1 MFKYIYIIIL
11 YLQKNIKKI
20 YLKRKKIYFLSL
32 YVLWH
37 YLLQVYICAWS
48 FSGMNDICTYTIYF
62 VNVWNVTNEEE
73 SNTIFL
79 QKYLQKTFTEQ
90 CPSYR
95 YCKLEDGTRV
105 LKQILYESMIFDRN

>member
-1 MFKYIYIIIL
+1 M
-11 YLQKNIKKI
+11 
-20 YLKRKKIYFLSL
+20 
-32 YVLWH
+32 
-37 YLLQVYICAWS
+37 
-48 FSGMNDICTYTIYF
+48 
-62 VNVWNVTNEEE
+62 NEEE
-73 SNTIFL
+73 NNTIFL